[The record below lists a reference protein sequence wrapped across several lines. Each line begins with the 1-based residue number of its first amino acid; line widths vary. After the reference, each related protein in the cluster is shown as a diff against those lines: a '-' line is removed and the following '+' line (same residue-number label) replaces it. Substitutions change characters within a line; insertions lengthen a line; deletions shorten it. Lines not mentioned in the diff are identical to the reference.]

1 MAKNHTFTFSP
12 TNEMINS
19 NNQQCPIY
27 CRGKI
32 CKFIKW
38 DSKDEYN
45 TIKIK
50 LGKKFIRVHVA
61 ELSLTK

>member
-1 MAKNHTFTFSP
+1 MKKNYTFTFSP

-19 NNQQCPIY
+19 NLQHCPIY
-27 CRGKI
+27 FRGKI

-38 DSKDEYN
+38 DSKDKYN
-45 TIKIK
+45 TIEIK
-50 LGKKFIRVHVA
+50 VGKKFIRVHVA